1 MARKIVLAVRQQGRP
16 PTART
21 DVTFDVLVPE
31 PWVPGWSSR
40 GREARVAC
48 TAEDVEV
55 LFRAEYGRMCRAVAR
70 MLNDRDL
77 AEQVV
82 QDSFVVLYRNRSR
95 VDYDGAAAYAWR
107 TAVNKAITVAKRSR
121 QESGLVDTATRQGLL
136 PGEGASTWSY
146 GKPDQAVDG
155 AHVRALVAALPDDQK
170 IVVVLHY
177 FCDWPD
183 ERIAQTL
190 RVRAVTV
197 RSRLHRARK
206 TLQKQLERVAS
217 DA

>member
-1 MARKIVLAVRQQGRP
+1 M
-16 PTART
+16 
-21 DVTFDVLVPE
+21 
-31 PWVPGWSSR
+31 
-40 GREARVAC
+40 AC

-55 LFRAEYGRMCRAVAR
+55 LFRAEYGRMCRTVAR

-82 QDSFVVLYRNRSR
+82 QDSFVVLHRNRER

-121 QESGLVDTATRQGLL
+121 QERGLVDTATRQGSL
-136 PGEGASTWSY
+136 PGEVAAPWSY
-146 GKPDQAVDG
+146 GNPDHAVEG
-155 AHVRALVAALPDDQK
+155 AHVRALVAALPEDQK
-170 IVVVLHY
+170 VVVVLHY

-183 ERIAQTL
+183 DRIAQTL
-190 RVRAVTV
+190 RLRPVTV

-206 TLQKQLERVAS
+206 TLQKQLERVAR